1 VDNTK
6 LTWREASCFIAISIT
21 TEEDRFEEEEER
33 GQRKGLKTP
42 CPPGAPLY
50 CLDDVL

>member
-33 GQRKGLKTP
+33 GPEEGIENIMSP
-42 CPPGAPLY
+42 EGSPL
-50 CLDDVL
+50 